1 MSLIQSTQLKFWT
14 LAGASW
20 FSLLV
25 LVLPVAWA
33 QSVCLPAP
41 RLLTTWPMGG
51 QAGTELTLTIAGDYL
66 EDTQELWFSDPRIVA
81 TSMAAAADASGTP
94 QATVNQFLVRIAAEV
109 PAGVYEAR
117 VMTRLGLSTSRAF
130 SVGALPEVLRE
141 QPNTSLETAM
151 ALSLNTVCN
160 ATISNRAVDHYAI
173 DARQGERLIVDCSAS
188 GIDSKAKPVVILA
201 DAEGRDL
208 VVERRGEALDYQVPA
223 DGKYIVKVHDLT
235 FDGGP
240 NHFYRLAVQTLAAGA
255 PFARLPA
262 THAVSS
268 FSWPPAGL
276 PSEPSWREPLEAALP
291 SDAVPTKP
299 YAIAL
304 PCDIQGSFF
313 PAADVDTFE
322 FEAVQGD
329 VWWVEVGSE
338 RMGLPTDPAILVQ
351 YNDRS
356 EAKETWLDLAELT
369 DIPSPMKPSSNAYA
383 YDGPP
388 YDGGSPDI
396 IGKLEIKQTGLHRLH
411 IRDLFGGTRNDPRN
425 IYRLV
430 IRKAQPD
437 FALVA
442 WAFHME
448 LRNGDRAALS
458 KPMALRTGGTMA
470 LEVVA
475 VRRDGFDGP
484 IHLEMGDLPAGVMA
498 TGLSIPAGQSRGI
511 MLVSAADDAPRGMS
525 SATFV
530 GRGQVGDT
538 LVERPCR
545 LASMAWPVPD
555 AWQEI
560 PNPRLLA
567 DVPVSVSSN
576 EQAPLTLR
584 TRATEPLQAAVGQK
598 LTIPMQI
605 LRRSEFSGASM
616 PMRIFGDGFSQ
627 AATVDVPL
635 TENQTDITLDLAA
648 LKTPPG
654 EYQLALYGNAVAK
667 FALNPQQPTQTTD
680 IVDIIV
686 SEPITVRVLPGENP

>member
-1 MSLIQSTQLKFWT
+1 MLSIQSTQLKFWT
-14 LAGASW
+14 LAAASW
-20 FSLLV
+20 LSLLV
-25 LVLPVAWA
+25 FALPAAWS

-41 RLLTTWPMGG
+41 RLLTTLPMGG

-81 TSMAAAADASGTP
+81 TPMAAPADAAANPST
-94 QATVNQFLVRIAAEV
+94 TINQFLVRIAADV

-117 VMTRLGLSTSRAF
+117 VMTRLGLSTSRTF
-130 SVGALPEVLRE
+130 SVGELPEVTRE
-141 QPNTSLETAM
+141 HPNTSLESAM
-151 ALSLNTVCN
+151 ALPMSTLCN
-160 ATISNRAVDHYAI
+160 ATITPRAVDHYTI
-173 DARQGERLIVDCSAS
+173 EARQGGRLVIDCSAS
-188 GIDSKAKPVVILA
+188 GIDSKAKPVLILA

-208 VVERRGEALDYQVPA
+208 AVERRGEALDYEVPA

-235 FDGGP
+235 FAGGP
-240 NHFYRLAVQTLAAGA
+240 HHFYRLVVRTVPVGV
-255 PFARLPA
+255 PFARLPS
-262 THAVSS
+262 TRSVSS
-268 FSWPPAGL
+268 FSWPPVGL
-276 PSEPSWREPLEAALP
+276 TDKPHWREPLEAALP
-291 SDAVPTKP
+291 SDAPPAEAYT
-299 YAIAL
+299 IAL
-304 PCDIQGSFF
+304 PCDIQGSFY

-351 YNDRS
+351 YLDRS
-356 EAKETWLDLAELT
+356 GAKEAWLDLAELT
-369 DIPSPMKPSSNAYA
+369 DIPSPVKPSSNAYA

-396 IGKLEIKQTGLHRLH
+396 IGKIEIKHTGLHRLH

-425 IYRLV
+425 TYRLV
-430 IRKAQPD
+430 IRQAEPD

-458 KPMALRTGGTMA
+458 KPLALRTGATMA

-475 VRRDGFDGP
+475 VRRDGFSGP
-484 IHLEMGDLPAGVMA
+484 IELEMRDLPTGVTA
-498 TGLSIPAGQSRGI
+498 TGLSIPAGQSRGM
-511 MLVSAADDAPRGMS
+511 MLVSAADEAPRGMS
-525 SATFV
+525 RATLV
-530 GRGQVGDT
+530 GRGQFGDT
-538 LVERPCR
+538 VVERPCH

-560 PNPRLLA
+560 PSPRLLA
-567 DVPVSVSSN
+567 DVPVSVSDH

-584 TRATEPLQAAVGQK
+584 TTATEPFQVTVGQK

-605 LRRSEFSGASM
+605 VRRSEFSGASM
-616 PMRIFGDGFSQ
+616 PMRVFGDGFSQ
-627 AATVDVPL
+627 APAVEVPL
-635 TENQTDITLDLAA
+635 TENQTEITLDLAA

-686 SEPITVRVLPGENP
+686 SEPIRVHVLAGESP

>member
-1 MSLIQSTQLKFWT
+1 MLPIQSTQLKFWT

-25 LVLPVAWA
+25 LALPVAWA

-81 TSMAAAADASGTP
+81 TPMAAAADASGSPLT
-94 QATVNQFLVRIAAEV
+94 TVNQFLVRIAAEV

-130 SVGALPEVLRE
+130 SVSVLPEVLRE

-188 GIDSKAKPVVILA
+188 GIDSKAKPVLILA

-240 NHFYRLAVQTLAAGA
+240 NHFYRLAVQTLAAGT
-255 PFARLPA
+255 PLARLPA

-276 PSEPSWREPLEAALP
+276 LDEPSWREPLEAALP

-299 YAIAL
+299 YSMAL

-351 YNDRS
+351 YVDRS
-356 EAKETWLDLAELT
+356 GAKDTWLDLAELT

-396 IGKLEIKQTGLHRLH
+396 IGKLVIKQTGLHRLH

-430 IRKAQPD
+430 IRKAEPD

-458 KPMALRTGGTMA
+458 KPLALRTGGTMA

-484 IHLEMGDLPAGVMA
+484 IHLEMGDLPVGVTA

-530 GRGQVGDT
+530 GRGQLGDK
-538 LVERPCR
+538 LVARPCR

-584 TRATEPLQAAVGQK
+584 TLATEPLQAAVGQK

-627 AATVDVPL
+627 AAMVDVPL
-635 TENQTDITLDLAA
+635 TENQTDITLDLAV